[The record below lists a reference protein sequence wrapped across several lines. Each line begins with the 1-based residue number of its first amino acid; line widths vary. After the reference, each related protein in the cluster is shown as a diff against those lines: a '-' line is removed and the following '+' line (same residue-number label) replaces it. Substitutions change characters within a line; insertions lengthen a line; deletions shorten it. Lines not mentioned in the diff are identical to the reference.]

1 SRSPK
6 VHFLNELHFFEKLW
20 SAAEAERPIQ
30 EEEALELAS
39 RLLFIDRY
47 NVLKRFD
54 PSEFAVEAEELLAGL
69 EKRPLH
75 RQDIYA
81 GVLRSRTQAAK
92 KQIPGEKTPQNLFYL
107 KEILRLFPEARII
120 NMVRDPRAVLLS
132 QKRKWRRKYDVDSY
146 IKDHR
151 KEVWRLKMNY
161 HPITIS
167 KLWVS
172 AIKAAKQFEAHPQVK
187 TIRFEDVTSQPEES
201 LRAVC
206 EFVGIEYAD
215 TMLEVEYNGSST
227 DLNLGQR
234 RYGIQAKSERAWEQG
249 LSKAEIFICQWICG
263 RFFENYNY
271 ETIKVG
277 LNPLTLL
284 YHIASFPLKLA
295 GAFLMNLHRMRNI
308 SEAIKRR
315 LVS

>member
-1 SRSPK
+1 MKEAPYIFVVGNSRSGTSLMMRLLSRSPK

-20 SAAEAERPIQ
+20 SVADAKRPIDRD
-30 EEEALELAS
+30 EALELAS

-47 NVLKRFD
+47 NVLKRWE
-54 PSEFAVEAEELLAGL
+54 PSEFEEEARVLVDSLDNS
-69 EKRPLH
+69 PLH

-81 GVLRSRTQAAK
+81 GVLRSRTHKAG
-92 KQIPGEKTPQNLFYL
+92 KQIPGEKTPQNLYYL
-107 KEILRLFPEARII
+107 QEILGLFPDAKVI

-172 AIKAAKQFEAHPQVK
+172 AIKAAQQFDGHPQVK
-187 TIRFEDVTSQPEES
+187 SIRFEDVTSRPEASMREI
-201 LRAVC
+201 C

-215 TMLEVEYNGSST
+215 SMLQVEYNGSST
-227 DLNLGQR
+227 DLNRGQR
-234 RYGIQAKSERAWEQG
+234 RYGIQPKSERAWERG
-249 LSKAEIFICQWICG
+249 LSKAEIFI
-263 RFFENYNY
+263 
-271 ETIKVG
+271 
-277 LNPLTLL
+277 
-284 YHIASFPLKLA
+284 
-295 GAFLMNLHRMRNI
+295 
-308 SEAIKRR
+308 
-315 LVS
+315 